1 MLFQG
6 TPETL
11 AGTEGV
17 YFYMVFHYIPCYSKA
32 LQRPLRAPREL
43 IFIWYSMIFHAIP
56 RHSRDP
62 WHRGSLLLYG
72 IAGYSMLFQG
82 APEPPAGTEKVD
94 FYMAFPDPCEH
105 RLCRCLFHIPLYSI
119 IFQAIPFPLR
129 RGILGPCPGGL
140 LEGFW
145 SEVAL

>member
-1 MLFQG
+1 MLLQSALETLAGTEGVDFLHGIPRYPMLFQG
-6 TPETL
+6 APETL

-17 YFYMVFHYIPCYSKA
+17 EFYMVFHVIPCYSKA
-32 LQRPLRAPREL
+32 LQRPLLAPREC
-43 IFIWYSMIFHAIP
+43 IFIWCPTIFHAITKC
-56 RHSRDP
+56 SRDP
-62 WHRGSLLLYG
+62 CG
-72 IAGYSMLFQG
+72 
-82 APEPPAGTEKVD
+82 
-94 FYMAFPDPCEH
+94 H